1 MNWAWEQ
8 ELSCSPKLILM
19 ALADA
24 ADDTGYCWPKIKT
37 VAKKCNVS
45 ERTVQ
50 RVMKDLM
57 AGGLLELTYRYS
69 REGRQ
74 ISNNYRLLLG
84 DQGPDKL
91 SPTPKSI
98 DAGVKPV
105 SPPGVT
111 KLCRGRGDKAMSC
124 QQPPIEPKYESSS
137 DSLQFPCGLGELEK
151 GRCAALVA
159 ELDEA
164 QAQALLDGLGRAMAR
179 GMIRTSPEQWLGGA
193 VRAQFNG
200 WRVQRKSV
208 VQDEKAYQEA
218 LILKGLSADIAAV
231 IAAKTVRQGS

>member
-69 REGRQ
+69 SDGRQ

-84 DQGPDKL
+84 DQSPDKL
-91 SPTPKSI
+91 SPTPKCNH
-98 DAGVKPV
+98 AGVTPM
-105 SPPGVT
+105 SPSGVT
-111 KLCRGRGDKAMSC
+111 KLCRGQGDKAMSY
-124 QQPPIEPKYESSS
+124 QQPPIDPKYESSS
-137 DSLQFPCGLGELEK
+137 ESLQFPCGLGELER
-151 GRCAALVA
+151 GRCAALVS
-159 ELDEA
+159 ELNEV
-164 QAQALLDGLGRAMAR
+164 QAQALLDGLERAMAR
-179 GMIRTSPEQWLGGA
+179 GMIRTTPEQWLGGA

-200 WRVQRKSV
+200 GRVQRKPA
-208 VQDEKAYQEA
+208 VQNEEAYREA

-231 IAAKTVRQGS
+231 VAAKTVRQGS